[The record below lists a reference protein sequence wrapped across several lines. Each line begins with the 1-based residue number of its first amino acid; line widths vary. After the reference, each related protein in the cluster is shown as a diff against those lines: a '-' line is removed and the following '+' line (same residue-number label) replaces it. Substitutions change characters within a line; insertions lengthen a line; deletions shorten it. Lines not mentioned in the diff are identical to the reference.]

1 MKQAR
6 VAIFIPHKGCPHDC
20 AFCNQKSITGAAW
33 EVTGRQAEEIISAH
47 LATMGPEVEAEI
59 AFFGGSFTAV
69 EPGYQTELLKAAYPF
84 VSSGRVRGIR
94 ISTRPD
100 AIDGPILQNLKRYG
114 VTTIELGAQ
123 SMDDGVLR
131 RAGRG
136 HDAEA
141 VRRAARQI
149 KEAGF
154 FLGLQMML
162 GLAGDSFEKSSRT
175 ADEFIALGADC
186 VRIYPTLVLSG
197 TALCRQFE
205 AGVYRPLALDE
216 AVSWCANF
224 WLRFQKAGI
233 PVIRLGLN
241 PGKSLEEGLV
251 AGPYHPA
258 FGELVKSEACFLA
271 AKAFRGETGARELTV
286 LAGPRHMSVLM
297 GQKRKN
303 WEKICALFGGRAKAA
318 QDKEAEGIVFIAE
331 NGKRRIF

>member
-6 VAIFIPHKGCPHDC
+6 AAVFIPHKGCPHDC
-20 AFCNQKSITGAAW
+20 VFCNQKSITGAAQ
-33 EVTGRQAEEIISAH
+33 EVTCEEAKEMIKAQ
-47 LATMGPEVEAEI
+47 LATMGPKVAAEI

-69 EPGYQTELLKAAYPF
+69 EPGYQTALLQAAYPF
-84 VSSGRVRGIR
+84 VQAGRVKGIR

-100 AIDGPILQNLKRYG
+100 AIDGAILQNLKHYG

-131 RAGRG
+131 LAGRG

-141 VRRAARQI
+141 VRCAARQI
-149 KEAGF
+149 KDAGF
-154 FLGLQMML
+154 SLGLQMMC
-162 GLAGDSFEKSSRT
+162 GLMGDSFEKSSRT

-186 VRIYPTLVLSG
+186 VRIYPTLVLTG
-197 TALCRQFE
+197 TALCRQYE
-205 AGVYRPLALDE
+205 AGAYRPLSLDE
-216 AVSWCANF
+216 AVSWCADF
-224 WLRFQKAGI
+224 WLRFRAAGI

-258 FGELVKSEACFLA
+258 FGEMVKSEACFLA
-271 AKAFRGETGARELTV
+271 AKVFRDETGAEELTV

-303 WEKICALFGGRAKAA
+303 WEKICALFGGRAKVVQN
-318 QDKEAEGIVFIAE
+318 QDTDGIVFIGE
-331 NGKRRIF
+331 NGKRRMF